1 MAGGAG
7 SATNVGPSAA
17 VITPPDPKPV
27 TPARQPGPGAGTTPD
42 AKPRNPALPA
52 NQDNGLAQTQPVT
65 GPAAVNNKT
74 PPEND
79 GQQNGQGQV
88 GGGPEKFPGHA
99 TGTPPG
105 ADGGTQGAG
114 VQGGHHGGT
123 GAEGVAGGG
132 AGGGAWHIG
141 GMDGMGTGGGMGA
154 TANLSS
160 LWDSDAPYFSSNYT
174 TSPQGG
180 DQRFVPGP
188 GQPNPQPAVQPGYT
202 PQPTLNPQPNPLPP
216 SGTTF
221 NAVAQPASPNPL
233 PQGTTLN
240 TLTTQ
245 QVVAPATALAGTS
258 VTIGPGGVATPGR
271 PGNDGQAV
279 VLVRGQTPPGAAQ
292 TGAPVPGMAPAPA
305 LATTAAAGLIN
316 PRAQAAAAAALQGTG
331 VGVGPGT
338 GTLMPT
344 GPNPA
349 AVRPGQPTGALPL
362 ASQGQA
368 FALAAAAGRGGVPG
382 SVQALAQA
390 QVALTQAALAQTL
403 GRVTAGQM
411 TAGGA
416 AMALAEA
423 QLALRAGRLAMA
435 QAQAQMGL
443 PAAAQGQRGTPGA
456 PVPLAQPSVAPR
468 TAANAGA
475 AALGTAPGRVG
486 AQALPASAQA
496 PRAGQ
501 LEPLAN
507 KGGAALR
514 DGGQKQAELGAAA
527 AMPKKLATALAMAP
541 KLRKRGSHDRV
552 EKVDSFTPRM
562 QSPEMEDEDF
572 WDAAGDEDDDWA
584 DDAPPQDEGAATS
597 AAEAAAQHY
606 RALQLWLQAN
616 DQQALL
622 RELALGQRVLV
633 LAPPDKTQQVVAPA
647 TALAG
652 TSVTIGPGGVATPGR
667 PGNGGRGGW
676 GRARLHAKPSRRGPQ
691 SWRQGQPVWQPV
703 TSSFLAKLAASPRP
717 ICAASY

>member
-1 MAGGAG
+1 M
-7 SATNVGPSAA
+7 
-17 VITPPDPKPV
+17 
-27 TPARQPGPGAGTTPD
+27 
-42 AKPRNPALPA
+42 
-52 NQDNGLAQTQPVT
+52 GL
-65 GPAAVNNKT
+65 G
-74 PPEND
+74 
-79 GQQNGQGQV
+79 
-88 GGGPEKFPGHA
+88 
-99 TGTPPG
+99 
-105 ADGGTQGAG
+105 
-114 VQGGHHGGT
+114 GGT
-123 GAEGVAGGG
+123 GNWAG
-132 AGGGAWHIG
+132 AGGGAAPG
-141 GMDGMGTGGGMGA
+141 FTGV
-154 TANLSS
+154 NPSS
-160 LWDSDAPYFSSNYT
+160 AWNTPAFDPGRQGQAQSPT
-174 TSPQGG
+174 TPNA
-180 DQRFVPGP
+180 
-188 GQPNPQPAVQPGYT
+188 QPNPAHSRVDGAPP
-202 PQPTLNPQPNPLPP
+202 PNPMPHQGGTPNTLAPPGGTPNALP
-216 SGTTF
+216 GQA
-221 NAVAQPASPNPL
+221 AVHHVLPGQGANAQPLAGQANPMAGWV
-233 PQGTTLN
+233 QGGAPGAQL
-240 TLTTQ
+240 
-245 QVVAPATALAGTS
+245 VAPATALAGTS
-258 VTIGPGGVATPGR
+258 VTIGPRGSVGQPMNGPMTPM
-271 PGNDGQAV
+271 QA
-279 VLVRGQTPPGAAQ
+279 AAQ
-292 TGAPVPGMAPAPA
+292 PPQGAVAAPVAGSVVKSAAQVPLQPTPA
-305 LATTAAAGLIN
+305 LAN
-316 PRAQAAAAAALQGTG
+316 PRAQAAAAAQ
-331 VGVGPGT
+331 PGM
-338 GTLMPT
+338 GLVPPPAATL
-344 GPNPA
+344 PNPA
-349 AVRPGQPTGALPL
+349 SVRAGQGQPGP
-362 ASQGQA
+362 
-368 FALAAAAGRGGVPG
+368 VV
-382 SVQALAQA
+382 VQASSPARGVASGAQA
-390 QVALTQAALAQTL
+390 VAVAQAALAQTL